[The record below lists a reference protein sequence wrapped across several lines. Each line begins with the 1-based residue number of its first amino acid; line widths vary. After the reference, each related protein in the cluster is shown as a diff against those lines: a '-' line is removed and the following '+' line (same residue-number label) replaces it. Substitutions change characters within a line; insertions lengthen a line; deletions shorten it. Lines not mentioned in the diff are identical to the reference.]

1 MHILFL
7 FRSCNEWGGLLNQV
21 NIVFIQPPVLLTV
34 SLSSRTVNSFLMVDI
49 KKTAEI
55 FQITIFNRID
65 HVTAM
70 RRLKN
75 FSIFIGKTL
84 GTFKNFVT
92 NEDVSSN
99 IEKTFKC
106 HFVGRYVKIQSHIA
120 EWFHLCEVVII
131 GRYVS
136 SLIIH

>member
-1 MHILFL
+1 MNGVATQSSE
-7 FRSCNEWGGLLNQV
+7 RSIYPASRVTDGVTKFPSCSHTSQ
-21 NIVFIQPPVLLTV
+21 
-34 SLSSRTVNSFLMVDI
+34 RTVNSFLMVDI

-65 HVTAM
+65 HVTTM

-84 GTFKNFVT
+84 GTFKNCVT
-92 NEDVSSN
+92 NEDMSSD